1 MTDKK
6 VYITFRDYEELN
18 EYTTSR
24 YVAPTGE
31 KLIFVILKSIN
42 GNEKYD
48 NQRRVL
54 KSVGKDKLI
63 FEMILPDDDT
73 LEEHPVFGYSIV
85 FQSFYPNGNSS
96 KTFFAKSTIPETE
109 SNIVKM
115 YFAVHE
121 ELQYRYVTPTR
132 YDKYY
137 INIISVNGIKMN
149 FPNPINVSYDSPYV
163 DHANNNCVYSI
174 YTIDVPKKYLNF
186 KIAHNDYM
194 YIKDIYDDAV
204 KIFLRRSIDKL
215 FQNNKEE
222 NNMTT
227 KTAIEITTT
236 SEDISKTFVEKRPTS
251 EIKEVIFHY
260 PATIVYW
267 TDGTKTVVKLQKNEG
282 SFDMEKGLAMAI
294 AKRFLKKSLR
304 SHWYDEFAKY
314 LNTDTNP
321 CRFGDKEYHMSL
333 VKERS
338 NKDIPEPDDEDDD
351 DCYVDGE
358 PCDEDDVDDIDD
370 EEEESKTPV
379 WKLVSPARRKKIVDL
394 YNKGKKNIAI
404 SREIALPVRVVDAV
418 IDHEITVAETK
429 PKKKRDYKRHKDIT
443 FYKYLTNE
451 ESKEVLEKT
460 KKKYEGTYKT
470 NCVLQK
476 LFERECKVFYIK
488 KHYGNGYSAYEI
500 GKTIGICASAVMR
513 LWNLSQKEE

>member
-1 MTDKK
+1 MSDKI
-6 VYITFRDYEELN
+6 VYITFRDYEELK

-24 YVAPTGE
+24 YESCTG
-31 KLIFVILKSIN
+31 KTIIFVILKSIN
-42 GNEKYD
+42 GDQK
-48 NQRRVL
+48 RVL
-54 KSVGKDKLI
+54 KPVDESKLI
-63 FEMILPDDDT
+63 FEMILPNDDT
-73 LEEHPVFGYSIV
+73 LVEDPVFGYRIVLQSI
-85 FQSFYPNGNSS
+85 YPTIAQ

-109 SNIVKM
+109 NNIVKM

-149 FPNPINVSYDSPYV
+149 FLNPINVSYDSPYV
-163 DHANNNCVYSI
+163 DYTNNNRVYSI

-194 YIKDIYDDAV
+194 YIKDIYNDAV

-227 KTAIEITTT
+227 KTAIEITAT
-236 SEDISKTFVEKRPTS
+236 SKDISKTFVEKKPTS

-267 TDGTKTVVKLQKNEG
+267 TDGTKTVVKMQKNET
-282 SFDMEKGLAMAI
+282 SFDREKGLAMAI

-321 CRFGDKEYHMSL
+321 CKFGDKEYHMSL

-338 NKDIPEPDDEDDD
+338 DKDIPKSNDDIDDD
-351 DCYVDGE
+351 GCYVDGE
-358 PCDEDDVDDIDD
+358 SCDEDDVDD
-370 EEEESKTPV
+370 EEEESKTPT

-394 YNKGKKNIAI
+394 YNKGKKNIEI
-404 SREIALPVRVVDAV
+404 SREIALPIRVIDAV
-418 IDHEITVAETK
+418 IDHEIAVAETK
-429 PKKKRDYKRHKDIT
+429 PKKKRDYKIHKDIT
-443 FYKYLTNE
+443 FYKYLTKE

>member
-1 MTDKK
+1 MSDKI
-6 VYITFRDYEELN
+6 VYITFRDYEELK

-24 YVAPTGE
+24 YKSCTG
-31 KLIFVILKSIN
+31 KTIIFAILKSIN
-42 GNEKYD
+42 GNKEYEYQKYALEPID
-48 NQRRVL
+48 EN
-54 KSVGKDKLI
+54 KLI
-63 FEMILPDDDT
+63 FEMNLPNDDT
-73 LEEHPVFGYSIV
+73 LVEDPVFGYRIV
-85 FQSFYPNGNSS
+85 LYSVYPAILDS
-96 KTFFAKSTIPETE
+96 KTFFAKSNIPEME

-115 YFAVHE
+115 YFAIDKEV
-121 ELQYRYVTPTR
+121 QDRYITPAR
-132 YDKYY
+132 NDKYY
-137 INIISVNGIKMN
+137 INVISVNGTKMN
-149 FPNPINVSYDSPYV
+149 FLNPINVSYYSTFV
-163 DHANNNCVYSI
+163 NHMNNCEYTI

-186 KIAHNDYM
+186 KITHNDYM
-194 YIKDIYDDAV
+194 YIKDIYNNVA
-204 KIFLRRSIDKL
+204 KIFLRKSIDKL

-227 KTAIEITTT
+227 KTSIEITAT
-236 SEDISKTFVEKRPTS
+236 SKDISKTFVDKRPTS

-267 TDGTKTVVKLQKNEG
+267 TDGTKTVVKCQKNET
-282 SFDMEKGLAMAI
+282 SFDREKGLAMAI
-294 AKRFLKKSLR
+294 AKRFLKKTMR
-304 SHWYDEFAKY
+304 SHWYDMCFEKY
-314 LNTDTNP
+314 LDVDTNP
-321 CRFGDKEYHMSL
+321 CKFGDKEYYMSL

-338 NKDIPEPDDEDDD
+338 DKDIPESDEDIDD
-351 DCYVDGE
+351 DGCYVDSE
-358 PCDEDDVDDIDD
+358 SCDEDDIDD
-370 EEEESKTPV
+370 EEEKTKIPT
-379 WKLVSPARRKKIVDL
+379 WKLVSPARRKKIIDL
-394 YNKGKKNIAI
+394 YNKGKKNIEI
-404 SREIALPVRVVDAV
+404 SREIALPIRVVDAV

-429 PKKKRDYKRHKDIT
+429 PKKKRDYKRHNDIT

>member
-1 MTDKK
+1 MSDKK

-24 YVAPTGE
+24 YVASTGE
-31 KLIFVILKSIN
+31 KIIFVILKSIN

-63 FEMILPDDDT
+63 FEMILPNDDT
-73 LEEHPVFGYSIV
+73 LEEHSVFGYRINLQSI
-85 FQSFYPNGNSS
+85 YPTIAP
-96 KTFFAKSTIPETE
+96 KTFFAKSIIPEME

-115 YFAVHE
+115 YFAIHKE
-121 ELQYRYVTPTR
+121 ICEKYIIHRID
-132 YDKYY
+132 DKEF
-137 INIISVNGIKMN
+137 IKVISVNGTKMDC
-149 FPNPINVSYDSPYV
+149 PYPINISYDSTFV
-163 DHANNNCVYSI
+163 DHMNNECLYVI

-194 YIKDIYDDAV
+194 HIKSRYTNDVI

-227 KTAIEITTT
+227 KTAIEITAT
-236 SEDISKTFVEKRPTS
+236 SKDISKIFVNKRPTS

-267 TDGTKTVVKLQKNEG
+267 TDGTKTVVKCQENET
-282 SFDMEKGLAMAI
+282 SFDREKGLAMAI
-294 AKRFLKKSLR
+294 AKKFLKKTMH
-304 SHWYDEFAKY
+304 SHWYDMCFEKY
-314 LNTDTNP
+314 LDVDTNP
-321 CRFGDKEYHMSL
+321 TRFGDKEEFTAME
-333 VKERS
+333 KP

-358 PCDEDDVDDIDD
+358 PCDEDTVDD
-370 EEEESKTPV
+370 EEESKTPT
-379 WKLVSPARRKKIVDL
+379 WKLVSPARRKKIIDL
-394 YNKGKKNIAI
+394 YNKGKKNIEI
-404 SREIALPVRVVDAV
+404 SREIALPIRVVDAV

-470 NCVLQK
+470 NCILQK